1 MARRRPT
8 VAPVVESSEPVSY
21 HRSFPGQW
29 PGLEEYVYA
38 AVEPHHGMGGWLAS
52 CQLSLPND
60 RREQWNT
67 TRRFES
73 REDAAS
79 YAAAFIIEAERIL
92 AAIEAG
98 LGVGCVPDFV
108 AQEALAAGRVVR
120 LLPEWAFDT
129 NYQGMAYLLFAGTRY
144 TAPKVRV
151 FIDHLVAALAPG
163 LQAA

>member
-98 LGVGCVPDFV
+98 GEPYMPHRAMREECLRALYQASDRASSVDECAWYRARDFRDYV
-108 AQEALAAGRVVR
+108 LTFELSQEAA
-120 LLPEWAFDT
+120 
-129 NYQGMAYLLFAGTRY
+129 
-144 TAPKVRV
+144 
-151 FIDHLVAALAPG
+151 
-163 LQAA
+163 